1 MLRIRPLFSR
11 DVLLFTSLKT
21 PPQTHQLAIL
31 SFIRFTFEETDNL
44 FLLCQMR
51 NYKKREEYG
60 EKGKGYYHFC
70 TDGLKTGKLFYT
82 PAQFAFGMILIGL
95 LTIKYDLK
103 VYAFVLMPN
112 HIHIILSGT
121 GENCVKAFDYL
132 RKKISARL
140 REDGYY
146 PLPDEYDFVLLDI
159 KDQNQMRGEI
169 AYVLRNPL
177 EKNYSTPEGYKWG
190 SGWIYHSSIKDAVS
204 GKKVDE
210 MSGREVWRVTS
221 TRDNLPG
228 NWIFNPDLGLLPG
241 SFVDTALVYKL
252 FPTAKDLEVAMVK
265 DYESYV
271 RIAKTLNDEIEYSK
285 QELKGIVEQVLQSHF
300 DGQSLDEMTLDSKY
314 RLAAILSGKYNL
326 TSLQISQSIIL
337 KETIVRQVLNS
348 KDYRYYK

>member
-11 DVLLFTSLKT
+11 DLLLFTSLKT
-21 PPQTHQLAIL
+21 APQTHQLAIL
-31 SFIRFTFEETDNL
+31 SFIRFTFDETDNL
-44 FLLCQMR
+44 FLLCQMK
-51 NYKKREEYG
+51 NYKKRKEYG
-60 EKGKGYYHFC
+60 NKGKSYYHFC
-70 TDGLKTGKLFYT
+70 TDGLKNGKLFYT

-132 RKKISARL
+132 RMKISARL
-140 REDGYY
+140 REDGYL

-190 SGWIYHSSIKDAVS
+190 SGWLYYSFIPELID
-204 GKKVDE
+204 GKSVME
-210 MSGREVWRVTS
+210 SSGREVRRITS
-221 TRDNLPG
+221 TKDALPR
-228 NWIFNPDLGLLPG
+228 NWRFHPVLGLLPD
-241 SFVDTALVYKL
+241 SFVDKSLVYKL
-252 FPTAKDLEVAMVK
+252 FPSAKDLEAALVK

-271 RIAKTLNDEIEYSK
+271 RIARTLNEGNDYSQSEIK
-285 QELKGIVEQVLQSHF
+285 DMVQQVLQSNF
-300 DGQSLDEMTLDSKY
+300 NGRDLGSISQDARCK
-314 RLAAILSGKYNL
+314 LAAILASKYDL
-326 TSLQISQSIIL
+326 TPIQISNAIFL
-337 KETIVRQVLNS
+337 KEKIVRQVLNS
-348 KDYRYYK
+348 KDYGHL